1 MQERNEVS
9 VLCRSF
15 PAKICF
21 WSALH
26 CFPCFWCR
34 QSDLPAAS
42 GRTGRY
48 QPLACL
54 CGPCRQ
60 RRRPAHCGRGGCGT
74 GRRSGQACRPGAS
87 GVRHGVHNFSVSFH
101 RPVPCHP
108 RTASTSFQ
116 MLVPLIGGGT
126 GLQLAYSVLFLQRPF
141 WWRCGRKSLPT
152 GWAASSA
159 PV

>member
-1 MQERNEVS
+1 MQKLSGKSLLLVS
-9 VLCRSF
+9 FTLFSMF
-15 PAKICF
+15 FGAGQP
-21 WSALH
+21 
-26 CFPCFWCR
+26 
-34 QSDLPAAS
+34 DLPAAS

-87 GVRHGVHNFSVSFH
+87 GVRHGVHHSGVSFH
-101 RPVPCHP
+101 RALPCHP
-108 RTASTSFQ
+108 PHRQYLLPDA
-116 MLVPLIGGGT
+116 GAADRRRYRAAA
-126 GLQLAYSVLFLQRPF
+126 GLLGSCFLQRPF

-159 PV
+159 PA